1 VTIVLVPSTIALLPE
16 YAGIE
21 DPVAELRSS
30 CRQLVEEL
38 VDRHPERV
46 AVVAAGSRAED
57 VARGVTVAAGERIAR
72 HLLDEAGF
80 SGDVTGHPA
89 PGEGVLV
96 VANGSAC
103 RTEKAPGHLDERA
116 AGFDNM
122 IGSALRDGDGPV
134 LRNLDARLGAE
145 LWCTDVPA
153 LRRLG
158 ALVEGPGRVAY
169 DDAPYGVQYW
179 VASWPCGS

>member
-21 DPVAELRSS
+21 DPVPELRSA
-30 CRQLVEEL
+30 CRRVVEEL
-38 VDRHPERV
+38 ADRHRERV
-46 AVVAAGSRAED
+46 AVVAAGPRAED

-80 SGDVTGHPA
+80 SSELTGHPA

-103 RTEKAPGHLDERA
+103 RTEKAPGHFDGRA
-116 AGFDNM
+116 AGFDEV
-122 IGSALRDGDGPV
+122 IGSALRDGDGSA
-134 LRNLDARLGAE
+134 LQTLDARLGAE

-158 ALVEGPGRVAY
+158 ALVEGPGRVVY